1 VIESNCKSCL
11 DVWQAYRLF
20 TSLYAAKL
28 EMERETEKTPL
39 SKVHPGGR
47 KPSILM
53 ADDDEVI
60 RVLVRSLIERAG
72 YSVIEAADGLEA
84 VNKFKERPEEIDLLV
99 FDVRMPGKDGKQA
112 YDEIRQIRPD
122 IKVLFIS
129 GYGDDVLG
137 KYGISSEEFPVLPK
151 PFMPGDLIFRVK
163 TCLANTPK

>member
-1 VIESNCKSCL
+1 MIKSNCKSCF
-11 DVWQAYRLF
+11 DVWQAYRLY

-60 RVLVRSLIERAG
+60 RVLVRSLIEKAG

-84 VNKFKERPEEIDLLV
+84 VCKFKEHLEDIDLLV

-129 GYGDDVLG
+129 GYGNDVLG
-137 KYGISSEEFPVLPK
+137 KYGISNEEFPVLSK
-151 PFMPGDLIFRVK
+151 PFMPGDLILRVK
-163 TCLANTPK
+163 ACLGNAPN